1 MTEEI
6 ITRDSAAFKELRRD
20 IVKAI
25 RAVDILIDTHRPT
38 IGNELYLTSEEICSI
53 FSISKRSLQNYRDN
67 RKSLILLLVERFF
80 IRSHRFINC
89 WNSII

>member
-1 MTEEI
+1 MPEEI
-6 ITRDSAAFKELRRD
+6 ITRDSAAFKELYRD

-67 RKSLILLLVERFF
+67 QSLILLLVERFF
-80 IRSHRFINC
+80 IRSHRFTNC

>member
-1 MTEEI
+1 MPEEI
-6 ITRDSAAFKELRRD
+6 ITRDSAAFKELYRD

-53 FSISKRSLQNYRDN
+53 FINAPARGTARRLR
-67 RKSLILLLVERFF
+67 
-80 IRSHRFINC
+80 HRHCAQTQPEND
-89 WNSII
+89 

>member
-1 MTEEI
+1 MTEKI
-6 ITRDSAAFKELRRD
+6 ITRDSAAFKELYRD

-53 FSISKRSLQNYRDN
+53 FSISK
-67 RKSLILLLVERFF
+67 
-80 IRSHRFINC
+80 
-89 WNSII
+89 

>member
-25 RAVDILIDTHRPT
+25 RDVDILIATHLPV
-38 IGNELYLTSEEICSI
+38 IGNELNLTSEEICSI
-53 FSISKRSLQNYRDN
+53 FSISKRS
-67 RKSLILLLVERFF
+67 
-80 IRSHRFINC
+80 
-89 WNSII
+89 